1 MIFPMTTLANLADI
15 ASLLTLAQAPAAGA
29 PPGGLLGNPLVFMIL
44 MIVMMYF
51 LLIRPQRKR
60 QQEHEALIKGL
71 SVGDHVV
78 MSGGE
83 HGIVTSLHEKTLKV
97 KIADNVKVEYE
108 RSSVGSVTK
117 KSDIKDVTPE

>member
-1 MIFPMTTLANLADI
+1 MTTAASLPDI
-15 ASLLTLAQAPAAGA
+15 AAFFTLAQAAPGGAA
-29 PPGGLLGNPLVFMIL
+29 PGGLLGNPLVFMVL

-60 QQEHEALIKGL
+60 QQEHETLIKSL
-71 SVGDHVV
+71 AVGDHVV
-78 MSGGE
+78 LGGGE
-83 HGIVTSLHEKTLKV
+83 HGIVTSLHERTIKV

-108 RSSVGSVTK
+108 RAAVASVTK

>member
-1 MIFPMTTLANLADI
+1 MTTLANLADI
-15 ASLLTLAQAPAAGA
+15 ASSLILAQAPAGGA
-29 PPGGLLGNPLVFMIL
+29 PPGGLLGNPLVFMVL

-60 QQEHEALIKGL
+60 QKEHETLVKSLA
-71 SVGDHVV
+71 VGDHVV
-78 MSGGE
+78 LGGGE
-83 HGIVTSLHEKTLKV
+83 HGIVTSLHDRTIKV

-108 RSSVGSVTK
+108 RAAVATVTK

>member
-1 MIFPMTTLANLADI
+1 MITPANLADI
-15 ASLLTLAQAPAAGA
+15 ATHFTLAQAPAGGA
-29 PPGGLLGNPLVFMIL
+29 APGGPLGSPLVFMIL

-60 QQEHEALIKGL
+60 QQEHEALVKSL

-78 MSGGE
+78 LGGGE
-83 HGIVTSLHEKTLKV
+83 HGIVTSLHERTIKV

-108 RSSVGSVTK
+108 RSAVASVTK

>member
-1 MIFPMTTLANLADI
+1 MTTLANIADI
-15 ASLLTLAQAPAAGA
+15 ASSFTLAQAPAGGA
-29 PPGGLLGNPLVFMIL
+29 APGGLLGNPLVFMVL

-60 QQEHEALIKGL
+60 QQDHETLIKSL
-71 SVGDHVV
+71 AVGDHVV

-97 KIADNVKVEYE
+97 KIADNVKVEYD
-108 RSSVGSVTK
+108 RSSVGTVTK
-117 KSDIKDVTPE
+117 KSEIKDVTPE